1 MEVVMLL
8 MNHQVKDV
16 FQVKQNVHLRLFNLI
31 TGINKSKG
39 LTKHISCDFKCKFNG
54 KKCS

>member
-1 MEVVMLL
+1 MLL